1 MSKRFLWI
9 IAVFMSLAMMGLI
22 IVQAYWIGNA
32 IDIKEKQFSQLVTK
46 ALSDASEKIRQQE
59 TVYHIIDEIEPIDT
73 SQIWEEYS
81 SVEVQVSASEYLEEF
96 SVRMHENEPKVKFHS
111 EGVQIYQRSTPEG
124 NHSNITIITED
135 TSQLGERPRVIID
148 SEGVH
153 TITWMSPGRIR
164 REIESQMFEEQAFLD
179 NILSR
184 MLLTPQSIKERI
196 NPEYLDKM
204 IHKALLNNGIDL
216 DYEYAVLADNLDI
229 AMTSDQYS
237 PDGNHDYYSAELFP
251 DDLFNNTGY
260 ISLYFPG
267 QKNFIFKSLGFMT
280 ISSVILTLL
289 VILSFIITMYI
300 IFRQKR
306 LSEIKN
312 DFINNMTHEL
322 KTPISTISL
331 ASQMIND
338 SSIPAESKNMSNI
351 SRIIEDESKRLGYQ
365 VEKVLQMAI
374 FDKGKIKL
382 KLKLTDINDLIF
394 SVINNFTIQVD
405 KLGGSIT
412 GELNAPDSQLKI
424 DTVHFTNVVSN
435 LIDNAVKYSRGK
447 PEIKVSTENRNGKL
461 LIRVKDNGIG
471 IKKED
476 QKRIFEK
483 FYRVPTGNIHN
494 VKGFGLGLSYVKK
507 IVEEHQGT
515 ITLQSEIN
523 KGTEFEISLPMK
535 KNKQ

>member
-1 MSKRFLWI
+1 
-9 IAVFMSLAMMGLI
+9 MSLAMVGLI

-46 ALSDASEKIRQQE
+46 ALSDVSEKIRQQE
-59 TVYHIIDEIEPIDT
+59 TVFHIIDEIEPIDT
-73 SQIWEEYS
+73 TQTWEEYS
-81 SVEVQVSASEYLEEF
+81 RVEVQVSASEYLEEF
-96 SVRMHENEPKVKFHS
+96 SVQMHENKPKIKVHS

-124 NHSNITIITED
+124 DHSNITIITED
-135 TSQLGERPRVIID
+135 TNQLGERPRVIVD

-153 TITWMSPGRIR
+153 TITWISPGRIR
-164 REIESQMFEEQAFLD
+164 QEIEHQMAEDQVFLD
-179 NILSR
+179 RIISR
-184 MLLTPQSIKERI
+184 MMISPLSINERF
-196 NPEYLDKM
+196 NPELLDK
-204 IHKALLNNGIDL
+204 IIRKSLVNNGIDL
-216 DYEYAVLADNLDI
+216 DYEYAVLGDNLDI
-229 AMTSDQYS
+229 ALISDHYS
-237 PDGNHDYYSAELFP
+237 PDSNNDYFSAELFP

-260 ISLYFPG
+260 LSLYFPG
-267 QKNFIFKSLGFMT
+267 QKNFIFRSLGFMT
-280 ISSVILTLL
+280 ISSIILTLL
-289 VILSFIITMYI
+289 IILSFITTIYI

-306 LSEIKN
+306 LSEIKT

-338 SSIPAESKNMSNI
+338 PSIPAESKNMSKI

-374 FDKGKIKL
+374 FDRGKIKL
-382 KLKLTDINDLIF
+382 KLKLTDVNDLIL

-405 KLGGSIT
+405 KLGGRIT
-412 GELNAPDSQLKI
+412 GELNASDCQLKI
-424 DTVHFTNVVSN
+424 DTVHFTNVISN
-435 LIDNAVKYSRGK
+435 LVDNGVKYSLGK
-447 PEIKVSTENRNGKL
+447 PEILVSTENMNGKL

-476 QKRIFEK
+476 QRRIFEK

-515 ITLQSEIN
+515 ITLRSEVN
-523 KGTEFEISLPMK
+523 KGAEFEICLPMK
-535 KNKQ
+535 KANL

>member
-9 IAVFMSLAMMGLI
+9 IAAFMSLAMIGLI
-22 IVQAYWIGNA
+22 VVQAYWIGNA

-46 ALSDASEKIRQQE
+46 ALADISQEIRKQE
-59 TVYHIIDEIEPIDT
+59 AVYHIIDEIEPIDT
-73 SQIWEEYS
+73 SQSWDGYS
-81 SVEVQVSASEYLEEF
+81 SVEVQVSASQYLEQF
-96 SVRMHENEPKVKFHS
+96 SVRIPSDKSKIKVHS

-124 NHSNITIITED
+124 DHSNITIITED
-135 TSQLGERPRVIID
+135 TSQMGEMPKVIVD

-164 REIESQMFEEQAFLD
+164 REIENQMKEDQVFLD
-179 NILSR
+179 RIISR
-184 MLLTPQSIKERI
+184 MILPPVKLNERI
-196 NPEYLDKM
+196 KPEYLDK
-204 IHKALLNNGIDL
+204 IIGQTLLNNGINL
-216 DYEYAVLADNLDI
+216 PYEYAVIGDNMDLSMI
-229 AMTSDQYS
+229 SEHYTPESKNEYFL
-237 PDGNHDYYSAELFP
+237 AELFP
-251 DDLFNNTGY
+251 DDFFNTGY
-260 ISLYFPG
+260 LSLYFPG

-280 ISSVILTLL
+280 ISSIILTLL
-289 VILSFIITMYI
+289 IILSFIATMYI

-306 LSEIKN
+306 LSEIKT

-338 SSIPAESKNMSNI
+338 PSIPAESKNMNKI
-351 SRIIEDESKRLGYQ
+351 SGIIQDESKRLGYQ

-374 FDKGKIKL
+374 FDKGRIKL
-382 KLKLTDINDLIF
+382 KLKQVDINDLII
-394 SVINNFTIQVD
+394 SVINNFAIQVEA
-405 KLGGSIT
+405 LGGKIS
-412 GELNAPDSQLKI
+412 GELNATESQIEI
-424 DTVHFTNVVSN
+424 DTVHFTNVISN
-435 LIDNAVKYSRGK
+435 LLDNAVKYSPEK
-447 PEIKVSTENRNGKL
+447 PEILVQTENKNGRI
-461 LIRVKDNGIG
+461 LIRVKDHGIG

-515 ITLQSEIN
+515 ISLKSEIN
-523 KGTEFEISLPMK
+523 KGTEFEIGLPMK
-535 KNKQ
+535 KPNI